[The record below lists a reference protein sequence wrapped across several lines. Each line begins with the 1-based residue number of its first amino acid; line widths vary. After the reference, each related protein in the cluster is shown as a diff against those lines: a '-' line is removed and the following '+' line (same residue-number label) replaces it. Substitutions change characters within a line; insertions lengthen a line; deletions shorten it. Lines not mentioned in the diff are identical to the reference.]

1 MNCFRGLQEV
11 GAHSWWGNLRLGQF
25 GGIQFLYHS
34 LGEAL
39 RVGLHKRSPLREV
52 LSVVK
57 EEKNRNLLA

>member
-1 MNCFRGLQEV
+1 MNCPRGLQEV

-25 GGIQFLYHS
+25 GEIQFLSHS

-39 RVGLHKRSPLREV
+39 RVGLHERSPLRV

-57 EEKNRNLLA
+57 EEKNRNLA